1 MLITYKNVPRGTF
14 LIYFFIMN
22 IEYLT
27 TKNPYFN
34 ISGITS
40 SEANYVCERIKETL
54 KPIQELV
61 SNIQTHTASIDGEN
75 IDNFKKIENIDEKL
89 TKIGALYA
97 ISAYLRT
104 AIKEKDTRLE
114 KINLLLKNIINETEE
129 EVKPIDYQELENLKN
144 PTIDDF
150 IKTLPLE
157 KVVKYKEVEA
167 KAAHIGKYIH
177 NFDEIRNS
185 LTNKELIS
193 FKQVGEQVFK
203 IKNTPLYNLEE
214 LQILQE
220 KLLAEHRE
228 FESEVNFYKAQ
239 FREFENEM
247 KVKYEQDKK
256 KLYQERQEK
265 INQLIIE
272 KTEKLTKIKEEIAN
286 FKIIIPNNYKTEIND
301 LLKK

>member
-1 MLITYKNVPRGTF
+1 MIEPNIQNILTRNRENLLIMFIIKNSEGK
-14 LIYFFIMN
+14 
-22 IEYLT
+22 YLV

-34 ISGITS
+34 VSGITS

-104 AIKEKDTRLE
+104 AIKEKDSRLE

-167 KAAHIGKYIH
+167 KATHIGKYIH

-214 LQILQE
+214 LQVLQE

-228 FESEVNFYKAQ
+228 FE
-239 FREFENEM
+239 NEM
-247 KVKYEQDKK
+247 KVKYEQEKK

-286 FKIIIPNNYKTEIND
+286 LKIIIPNNYKTEIND

>member
-1 MLITYKNVPRGTF
+1 MSIIYKNVPRGTF

-34 ISGITS
+34 VSGITS

-104 AIKEKDTRLE
+104 AIKEKDSRLE

-167 KAAHIGKYIH
+167 KATHIGKYIH

-214 LQILQE
+214 LQVLQE

-228 FESEVNFYKAQ
+228 FE
-239 FREFENEM
+239 NEM
-247 KVKYEQDKK
+247 KVKYEQEKK

-286 FKIIIPNNYKTEIND
+286 LKIIIPNNYKTEIND

>member
-1 MLITYKNVPRGTF
+1 M
-14 LIYFFIMN
+14 
-22 IEYLT
+22 
-27 TKNPYFN
+27 
-34 ISGITS
+34 
-40 SEANYVCERIKETL
+40 
-54 KPIQELV
+54 
-61 SNIQTHTASIDGEN
+61 
-75 IDNFKKIENIDEKL
+75 
-89 TKIGALYA
+89 
-97 ISAYLRT
+97 
-104 AIKEKDTRLE
+104 
-114 KINLLLKNIINETEE
+114 
-129 EVKPIDYQELENLKN
+129 
-144 PTIDDF
+144 
-150 IKTLPLE
+150 
-157 KVVKYKEVEA
+157 EA

-177 NFDEIRNS
+177 NFDEIRNN

-214 LQILQE
+214 LQVLQE

-228 FESEVNFYKAQ
+228 FESEVNFYKTQ

>member
-1 MLITYKNVPRGTF
+1 
-14 LIYFFIMN
+14 MN

-34 ISGITS
+34 VSGITS

-104 AIKEKDTRLE
+104 AIKEKDSRLE

-185 LTNKELIS
+185 LTNKELIT

-228 FESEVNFYKAQ
+228 FE
-239 FREFENEM
+239 NEM
-247 KVKYEQDKK
+247 KVKYEQEKK

-286 FKIIIPNNYKTEIND
+286 LKIIIPNNYKTEIND

>member
-1 MLITYKNVPRGTF
+1 
-14 LIYFFIMN
+14 MN

-34 ISGITS
+34 VSGITS
-40 SEANYVCERIKETL
+40 SEANYVCECIKETL

-61 SNIQTHTASIDGEN
+61 SNIQTHTA
-75 IDNFKKIENIDEKL
+75 

-104 AIKEKDTRLE
+104 AIKEKDSRLE
-114 KINLLLKNIINETEE
+114 KINLLIKNIINETEE

-144 PTIDDF
+144 PTIDDY

-177 NFDEIRNS
+177 NFDEIRNR
-185 LTNKELIS
+185 LTNRELIS

-214 LQILQE
+214 LQVLQE

-247 KVKYEQDKK
+247 KVKYEQEKQ